1 MKINK
6 SAKVKGTP
14 GKKAKASVRVNK
26 NEPIKVI
33 SKEWQ
38 SKGQDTV
45 QDILYEEGDL
55 FAKKLQLNIL
65 QQVLG
70 HAALTPAYQR
80 WKAKNQLDP
89 RILIATGAYVSAIKA
104 KKLPDGS
111 VEINVPDETH
121 PTAKISYRLLGAV
134 HEFGQIKWQNTGRGI
149 PARPHWRPTIQW
161 WLKKRRQETVK
172 AIEKALH
179 GKMWVKLK
187 YKIGNKEYTVQ

>member
-1 MKINK
+1 MKISR
-6 SAKVKGTP
+6 SAKIKGSAGRTA
-14 GKKAKASVRVNK
+14 KAKVRVSK
-26 NEPIKVI
+26 NEPIKI
-33 SKEWQ
+33 IGNEL
-38 SKGQDTV
+38 KGRGVDTV

-70 HAALTPAYQR
+70 HQALSPAYKR

-89 RILIATGAYVSAIKA
+89 RILIATGAYVSAIKPT
-104 KKLPDGS
+104 KKADGS

-121 PTAKISYRLLGAV
+121 PEAKISYRLLGAV
-134 HEFGQIKWQNTGRGI
+134 HEYGQLRWQETGKGI

-161 WLKKRRQETVK
+161 WLKKRKQVTID

-179 GKMWVKLK
+179 GQVWVKLK